1 MQRHLSFAVAVGV
14 TQILLYAV
22 GLPLVAYV
30 FLWRHRGELDKPV
43 VKFRYGLF
51 FSGFRQE
58 RYYWECIV
66 GATKGEHGAARSFW
80 FANGRRDVGSRGIAR
95 VHGSNTRAVDRT
107 PVRA

>member
-66 GATKGEHGAARSFW
+66 GATKGEHGAAR
-80 FANGRRDVGSRGIAR
+80 
-95 VHGSNTRAVDRT
+95 
-107 PVRA
+107 